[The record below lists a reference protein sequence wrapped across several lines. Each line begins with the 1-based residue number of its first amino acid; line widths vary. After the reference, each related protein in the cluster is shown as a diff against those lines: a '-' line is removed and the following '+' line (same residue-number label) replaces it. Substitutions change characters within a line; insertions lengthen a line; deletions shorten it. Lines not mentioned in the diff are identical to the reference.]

1 MVKIKSKEK
10 VLKEYRSR
18 YPELDT
24 FFIQELSKEYDR
36 YVEILQDANTKEE
49 VYEIFSEEIKKNE
62 RRYAEDAMNSS
73 EGSLHG
79 QFMDILSQY
88 GLIKFF
94 RDNILED

>member
-1 MVKIKSKEK
+1 MVKIRSKEE
-10 VLKEYRSR
+10 VLKEYQSR
-18 YPELDT
+18 YPELDK

-36 YVEILQDANTKEE
+36 YFELLKDVNTKEE

-62 RRYAEDAMNSS
+62 RKYVENSMIVS

-79 QFMDILSQY
+79 QFMDILAQY

-94 RDNILED
+94 RDNMLED